1 MKSTHFLVLINI
13 YLFHSFVFAQ
23 SKSVSEKWCAT
34 EGTLITNSI
43 IQDGQRVYNG
53 PFSFTGTRA
62 PHEGMPKGTMIIKGT
77 KKLGL
82 MHGPFLMER
91 KGAHFKGERNFNLS
105 GELSENIMIGT
116 WKIKS
121 KQYNSLAFKN
131 DKYTYDK
138 NYTLEFNKFGQI
150 LKGTRIDND
159 YASQTLFQ
167 TDENGYLHGKIIDKY
182 QEGGYLIAD
191 EEIWIHG
198 INISKCK
205 RDVKSNQLLGKI
217 NYLVD
222 TSIINELNFNPV
234 ENAFVNPKYEQIKL
248 VCKNLKDSLE
258 AQSKLLTSLTESEDF
273 KRSINVINEK
283 INIETITQKLQS
295 NLNVS
300 SNELKLYS
308 LKKHGEKLY
317 HSLKNKSILKVDPKN
332 IKDIEKI
339 TLNLKKAGQ
348 IDDKSLVYFVQMQD
362 SISILKID
370 EDAYFE
376 ELPLDKKTN
385 KSLQKLFDE
394 KVLIADSNERN
405 IKLKLCGIDS
415 NYFVTQSSIEF
426 LNKEITKNQVR
437 LQELE
442 REIKT
447 FGDLEKT
454 YTQIEMKLSNFDKE
468 LTRNKS
474 LLAKEKRMVKIQLD
488 REAYKYIFNDVN
500 ELGDLLDCLEIKF
513 VYKLPLI
520 GKLEN

>member
-1 MKSTHFLVLINI
+1 MKRVYVLVLIKI

-23 SKSVSEKWCAT
+23 SKSVSENWCAT
-34 EGTLITNSI
+34 EGTLTTNSI
-43 IQDGQRVYNG
+43 IHDGQRVYNG
-53 PFSFTGTRA
+53 PYSFTGTRA
-62 PHEGMPKGTMIIKGT
+62 PHEGMPKGTMIIKGNQ
-77 KKLGL
+77 KFGS

-91 KGAHFKGERNFNLS
+91 KGAHFKGERDFSLS

-121 KQYNSLAFKN
+121 KQYNALAYKN

-167 TDENGYLHGKIIDKY
+167 TDEKGYLHGKIIDKY
-182 QEGGYLIAD
+182 QEGGYLIAV

-283 INIETITQKLQS
+283 INIETRTQKLQS

-317 HSLKNKSILKVDPKN
+317 HSLKNKSILNVDPKN

-339 TLNLKKAGQ
+339 TLKLKKAGQ
-348 IDDKSLVYFVQMQD
+348 IDDKSLVYFVLLQD

-370 EDAYFE
+370 EDAFFE
-376 ELPLDKKTN
+376 ELSLDKKTT

-415 NYFVTQSSIEF
+415 NYFVIQSSIEF
-426 LNKEITKNQVR
+426 LNQEITKNQVR

-447 FGDLEKT
+447 FSDLEKT

-468 LTRNKS
+468 LTRNNS
-474 LLAKEKRMVKIQLD
+474 LLAKEKRMVKILLD
-488 REAYKYIFNDVN
+488 REAYKYIFNEVN